1 MRYFVSLLVIINIG
15 IWAYFNQD
23 VFYQATP
30 SAAHTEIDPDKMH
43 LLTEHQ
49 LDLLP
54 KTNAATPAPVATPL
68 EITPPAQNNVS
79 VAEATSCYE
88 WGIFTKSNID
98 NAQTTANKLLLQATL
113 KEHTPTEAKRYWVY
127 LPKLKSTQAAQDKAD
142 ELRNMGVSDLYIL
155 QDSKWKNA
163 ISFGIFED
171 ETLATKLY
179 EDLKAKGVKNV
190 TKSQREQG
198 SGNFSL
204 YIKNATT
211 TDIGHL
217 KDVKTEFP
225 EAEIKEVGC
234 E

>member
-1 MRYFVSLLVIINIG
+1 MRYIVSLLVIINIG
-15 IWAYFNQD
+15 IWVYFNQD
-23 VFYQATP
+23 VFYRATP
-30 SAAHTEIDPDKMH
+30 SAAHTEIEPDRIH

-54 KTNAATPAPVATPL
+54 KTNIETPAATPPEATATP
-68 EITPPAQNNVS
+68 QSSVNVT
-79 VAEATSCYE
+79 EAKGCYE
-88 WGIFTKSNID
+88 WGIFTKNNID
-98 NAQTTANKLLLQATL
+98 NAQTMANKLLLQATL

-127 LPKLKSTQAAQDKAD
+127 LPKLKSSQAAQEKAA
-142 ELRNMGVSDLYIL
+142 ELRGMGVSDLYIL

-198 SGNFSL
+198 AGNFSL
-204 YIKNATT
+204 SINNATAS
-211 TDIGHL
+211 DIGHL
-217 KDVKTEFP
+217 KDVKAEFP
-225 EAEIKEVGC
+225 EAEIKEVAC

>member
-1 MRYFVSLLVIINIG
+1 MRYIVSLLVIINIA
-15 IWAYFNQD
+15 IWVYFNQD

-30 SAAHTEIDPDKMH
+30 SAAHTEIEPDKMH

-54 KTNAATPAPVATPL
+54 KTKIEAPAATPAEATAPQS
-68 EITPPAQNNVS
+68 TVS
-79 VAEATSCYE
+79 VTEATSCYE
-88 WGIFTKSNID
+88 WGIFTKNNID

-113 KEHTPTEAKRYWVY
+113 KEHSPTEAKRYWVY
-127 LPKLKSTQAAQDKAD
+127 LPKLKSSQAAQEKAE
-142 ELRNMGVSDLYIL
+142 ELRGMGVSDLYIL

-171 ETLATKLY
+171 EQLATKLY
-179 EDLKAKGVKNV
+179 EDLKAKGIKNV
-190 TKSQREQG
+190 TKAKREQG
-198 SGNFSL
+198 AGNFSL
-204 YIKNATT
+204 SIKNATAS
-211 TDIGHL
+211 DIGHL

-225 EAEIKEVGC
+225 EAEIKEVRC

>member
-1 MRYFVSLLVIINIG
+1 MRYIVSLLVIINIG
-15 IWAYFNQD
+15 IWVYFNQD
-23 VFYQATP
+23 VFYQTSP
-30 SAAHTEIDPDKMH
+30 SAAHTEIEPDKIH

-54 KTNAATPAPVATPL
+54 KTNIETPAT
-68 EITPPAQNNVS
+68 TPPEATAAPQSSVS
-79 VAEATSCYE
+79 VTEAKGCYE
-88 WGIFTKSNID
+88 WGIFTKNNID
-98 NAQTTANKLLLQATL
+98 NAQTMANKLLLQATL

-127 LPKLKSTQAAQDKAD
+127 LPKLKSSEAAQEKAA
-142 ELRNMGVSDLYIL
+142 ELRGMGVKDLYIL

-198 SGNFSL
+198 AGNFSL
-204 YIKNATT
+204 SIKNATAS
-211 TDIGHL
+211 DIGHL

-225 EAEIKEVGC
+225 EAEIKEVSC

>member
-1 MRYFVSLLVIINIG
+1 MRYIVSLLVIINIG
-15 IWAYFNQD
+15 IWVYFNQD
-23 VFYQATP
+23 LFYQTTP
-30 SAAHTEIDPDKMH
+30 SAAYTEIEPDKIH

-54 KTNAATPAPVATPL
+54 KIKIESPAATSPEATT
-68 EITPPAQNNVS
+68 TPQSSVS
-79 VAEATSCYE
+79 VTEAKGCYE
-88 WGIFTKSNID
+88 WGIFTKNNID
-98 NAQTTANKLLLQATL
+98 NAQTMANKLLLQATL
-113 KEHTPTEAKRYWVY
+113 KEHTPSEAKRYWVY
-127 LPKLKSTQAAQDKAD
+127 LPKLKSSEVAQEKAA
-142 ELRNMGVSDLYIL
+142 ELRGMGVNDLYIL

-198 SGNFSL
+198 AGNFSL
-204 YIKNATT
+204 SIKNATAS
-211 TDIGHL
+211 DIGHL
-217 KDVKTEFP
+217 KDVKAEFP
-225 EAEIKEVGC
+225 EAEIKEVTC